1 MGETHELLCRGRA
14 LVGGQ
19 IGSGGFPRSS
29 LFRPHTRRVTVACR
43 PVGKANERGHWRV
56 LKAGL
61 DGRLAEAGA

>member
-1 MGETHELLCRGRA
+1 MSCSAAGELWLAGKLGAEDSLVLVFFDRIPDVSQSRA
-14 LVGGQ
+14 
-19 IGSGGFPRSS
+19 
-29 LFRPHTRRVTVACR
+29 VACR